1 MENRIML
8 ESVLFDLDGTLI
20 NTNDHIINALL
31 KAMQRESQVKVTREE
46 IAGTFGIPLEKAIQ
60 GFDKKN
66 WVNILNAYHE
76 FANLKGY
83 DDVSLF
89 DNALTILTHLKEKNI
104 KTAIV
109 TSRRR
114 NNAINYL
121 KHFKMANLFDVVI
134 GPEDC
139 KHHKPHP
146 EPVLLALKY
155 LHSEPSKSCM
165 VGDSPFDIMAAN
177 EAKVISI
184 GVSYTAIDFSLLEQA
199 KPQKIINN
207 LIELRNFI

>member
-1 MENRIML
+1 ML

-66 WVNILNAYHE
+66 WINILNAYHE

>member
-1 MENRIML
+1 ML

-31 KAMQRESQVKVTREE
+31 QAMQRESQVKVTRED
-46 IAGTFGIPLEKAIQ
+46 IASTFGIPLEKAIQ

-89 DNALTILTHLKEKNI
+89 NNALTILSHLKEKNI

-109 TSRRR
+109 TSRRG
-114 NNAINYL
+114 NNAISYL
-121 KHFKMANLFDVVI
+121 K
-134 GPEDC
+134 
-139 KHHKPHP
+139 HKPHP
-146 EPVLLALKY
+146 EPILLALKQ
-155 LHSEPSKSCM
+155 LDSAPSKSCM

-184 GVSYTAIDFSLLEQA
+184 GVSYTAIDFSLLKKA
-199 KPQKIINN
+199 KPQKIIDD
-207 LIELRNFI
+207 LIELKNFI

>member
-66 WVNILNAYHE
+66 WINILNAYHE

>member
-1 MENRIML
+1 ML

-66 WVNILNAYHE
+66 WINILNAYHE

-155 LHSEPSKSCM
+155 LDSEPSKSCM

>member
-155 LHSEPSKSCM
+155 LDSEPSKSCM

>member
-1 MENRIML
+1 ML

-89 DNALTILTHLKEKNI
+89 DNALTILTHLKGKNI

>member
-1 MENRIML
+1 MENKLML